1 MAAQPPSTPRRLST
15 RDLVT
20 ELAQKAS
27 LLARKEV
34 QLAKSE
40 LRADLETE
48 LSMASGLGIAG
59 VCALLAVAMLL
70 LALVLGLTQAGVWSG
85 WLGALIVAAVVLVIG
100 TMAGLVGWARRV
112 RTPLAATRRT
122 LQDDLRFA
130 KEKLT

>member
-100 TMAGLVGWARRV
+100 TVAGL
-112 RTPLAATRRT
+112 
-122 LQDDLRFA
+122 
-130 KEKLT
+130 